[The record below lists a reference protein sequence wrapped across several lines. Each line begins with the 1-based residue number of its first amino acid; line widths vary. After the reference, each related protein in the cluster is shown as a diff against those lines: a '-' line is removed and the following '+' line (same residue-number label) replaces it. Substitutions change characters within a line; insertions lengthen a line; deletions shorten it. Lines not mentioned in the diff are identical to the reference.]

1 MLQPLLTAALLL
13 LPGFQEPPEPVEVP
27 VEAPSEAETTAP
39 VQEPA
44 AEAPVQEPAANS
56 EEAVAL
62 LRAIAAAQAPNS
74 EGTQVDGF
82 HMEMVLRDFAA
93 DGTREIGLFVTYS
106 VRPQET
112 VELSLDDNGVMVKKG
127 FDGQSYWLQE
137 DGATERLDL
146 GGHEFKQD
154 RESIEQVLDMCADL
168 MLLLDAE
175 QLQQKCSG
183 LTLYAAGAATADRRI
198 GGTLNATAGSW
209 EFSMFVPADSKEPR
223 AFWLYHRNPEPQP
236 EGEPGDWEPTVDTQR
251 FELRAWNDFRGRRAP
266 QVIDIYD
273 TLRKIDAETDE
284 EVLPI
289 RTLELHDVRWML
301 SPKPAAADSSEN

>member
-13 LPGFQEPPEPVEVP
+13 LPGFQEPPEPGQTPTEPP
-27 VEAPSEAETTAP
+27 VEAPGEGDATAP
-39 VQEPA
+39 VQDPA
-44 AEAPVQEPAANS
+44 AAAPVQEPAANS

-62 LRAIAAAQAPNS
+62 LRAIAGAQAPTS

-93 DGTREIGLFVTYS
+93 DGTREVGLFVTYT

-137 DGATERLDL
+137 DGAGERLDL

-154 RESIEQVLDMCADL
+154 REGIDQVLDMCADL

-175 QLQQKCSG
+175 QLEQKCTG
-183 LTLYAAGAATADRRI
+183 LTLEAAGEDDADRRI
-198 GGTLNATAGSW
+198 GGTLS
-209 EFSMFVPADSKEPR
+209 
-223 AFWLYHRNPEPQP
+223 
-236 EGEPGDWEPTVDTQR
+236 
-251 FELRAWNDFRGRRAP
+251 
-266 QVIDIYD
+266 
-273 TLRKIDAETDE
+273 
-284 EVLPI
+284 
-289 RTLELHDVRWML
+289 
-301 SPKPAAADSSEN
+301 AAA